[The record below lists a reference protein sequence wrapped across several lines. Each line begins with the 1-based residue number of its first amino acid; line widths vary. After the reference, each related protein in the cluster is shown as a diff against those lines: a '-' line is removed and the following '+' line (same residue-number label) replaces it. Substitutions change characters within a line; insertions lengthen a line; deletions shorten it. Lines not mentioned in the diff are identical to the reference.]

1 MSKKSWIVFVVICV
15 GLLGGLIF
23 LSNQNKTDV
32 SGVNSKEIQLGSAAS
47 GDIADQVYGNKSS
60 KVVLV
65 EYGDFQCPGCGSLHP
80 RVKTVMEEY
89 KDKVAFVFRN
99 FPLSSIHPNALSAA
113 AAAEAAGLQGKYWE
127 MHNKL
132 FESQSAWSDL
142 AADKRTDI
150 FVSYAKSLGL
160 NETTFREDLGS
171 ENVALKIRFDQAL
184 GKSQGANSTPTL
196 FLNGELLSQE
206 AYADEAAL
214 RKTFDE
220 ALK

>member
-60 KVVLV
+60 EVVLV

-142 AADKRTDI
+142 SADKRTDI

>member
-60 KVVLV
+60 EVVLV